1 MALLER
7 VGTLLRANLNDL
19 IDRAEE
25 PEKMVKQVILDMENQ
40 LMQVKTQVAI
50 SIADLR
56 LLERRA
62 AENTVKRD
70 EWMRK
75 AELAVAKRQD
85 DLARLAIERSLES
98 KKLAESF
105 DEQIADQKQQ
115 ADNLK
120 TALHKLEGK
129 LVEARAK
136 SELLLAKHRRARA
149 ASHASDAHGAINE
162 NAASSAW
169 DRMNQKVNR
178 ADAVSQARTE
188 LLGENVDDQFAALE
202 KHDEVER
209 LLAGLKSKK
218 ELLHD

>member
-7 VGTLLRANLNDL
+7 VGTLLRANLNDI

-25 PEKMVKQVILDMENQ
+25 PEKMIKQVILDMENQ

-50 SIADLR
+50 SIADLH
-56 LLERRA
+56 LLERRSN
-62 AENTVKRD
+62 ENLQKRD

-75 AELAVAKRQD
+75 AELAVTKRQD
-85 DLARLAIERSLES
+85 DLARIAIERSLES
-98 KKLAESF
+98 KKLAGSF

-115 ADNLK
+115 AENLK
-120 TALHKLEGK
+120 TALHKLDGK
-129 LVEARAK
+129 LAEARAK

-149 ASHASDAHGAINE
+149 AVRAAEAHEGVNE
-162 NAASSAW
+162 NAVSSAW
-169 DRMNQKVNR
+169 DRMNRKVNR

-188 LLGENVDDQFAALE
+188 LLGDNVDDRFAALE

-218 ELLHD
+218 EVA

>member
-7 VGTLLRANLNDL
+7 VGTLLRANLNDI

-25 PEKMVKQVILDMENQ
+25 PEKMIKQVILDMENQ

-50 SIADLR
+50 SIADLH

-62 AENTVKRD
+62 AENTQKRD

-75 AELAVAKRQD
+75 AELAVAKQQD
-85 DLARLAIERSLES
+85 DLARAAIERSLES
-98 KKLAESF
+98 KKLAQSF

-115 ADNLK
+115 AENLK
-120 TALHKLEGK
+120 AALHKLDGK
-129 LVEARAK
+129 LAEARAK

-149 ASHASDAHGAINE
+149 GGQAAEAHNAINDH
-162 NAASSAW
+162 AVSSAW

-188 LLGENVDDQFAALE
+188 LLGDNVDDQFAALE

-218 ELLHD
+218 EVA